1 MRPSA
6 QSKKRSGHDQRLIL
20 NPRCRGCI
28 LENPAYNSRHIP
40 SCRRDELF
48 LEAAAAA
55 VNGKIIS
62 KEKKMADRSQF
73 TLYSGA
79 HRGAESEF
87 GKQAERWG
95 IKEVNFSFEGHAPE
109 RTRGVRVL
117 GPAEL
122 DKGDVSMEIVSTRMG
137 RSYSKADKIRKV
149 IQSIFHMINNGY
161 QVFAVGWIQ
170 PDGTVKGGT
179 GWGVELAKLFN
190 RPVSVYDQ
198 DRKGWYLWKD
208 NQWVAEIPGIAHETF
223 VGTGTRNLTEDGQK
237 AIADLFTKSFGPP
250 KN

>member
-1 MRPSA
+1 MCCFQRPA
-6 QSKKRSGHDQRLIL
+6 
-20 NPRCRGCI
+20 
-28 LENPAYNSRHIP
+28 
-40 SCRRDELF
+40 
-48 LEAAAAA
+48 EAWLA
-55 VNGKIIS
+55 VKIS
-62 KEKKMADRSQF
+62 HKFKEKKMADRSQF

-87 GKQAERWG
+87 GRQAECWG
-95 IKEVNFSFEGHAPE
+95 VREVNFSFDGHVLE

-117 GPAEL
+117 GSAEL

-137 RSYSKADKIRKV
+137 RTYSKADKIRKV

-198 DRKGWYLWKD
+198 DRNGWYSWKD
-208 NQWVAEIPGIAHETF
+208 GQWVSDTPIIAHPTF
-223 VGTGTRNLTEDGQK
+223 VGTGTRNLTAEGQK
-237 AIADLFTKSFGPP
+237 AIEDLFAASFGPAG
-250 KN
+250 K

>member
-1 MRPSA
+1 V
-6 QSKKRSGHDQRLIL
+6 
-20 NPRCRGCI
+20 
-28 LENPAYNSRHIP
+28 
-40 SCRRDELF
+40 LF
-48 LEAAAAA
+48 LEAASAAM
-55 VNGKIIS
+55 NGNIKG
-62 KEKKMADRSQF
+62 KEKPMADCSQF

-95 IKEVNFSFEGHAPE
+95 IQEVNFSFEGHAPE
-109 RTRGVRVL
+109 RAKGLRVL

-149 IQSIFHMINNGY
+149 IQSIFHMINSGY

-190 RPVSVYDQ
+190 RPTSVYDQ
-198 DRKGWYLWKD
+198 DRRGWFSWK
-208 NQWVAEIPGIAHETF
+208 NNGWVAETPVIDHPTF
-223 VGTGTRNLTEDGQK
+223 AGTGTRNLTDDGRN
-237 AIADLFTKSFGPP
+237 AIEALYQRSFGPA
-250 KN
+250 KS

>member
-1 MRPSA
+1 
-6 QSKKRSGHDQRLIL
+6 
-20 NPRCRGCI
+20 
-28 LENPAYNSRHIP
+28 
-40 SCRRDELF
+40 
-48 LEAAAAA
+48 
-55 VNGKIIS
+55 
-62 KEKKMADRSQF
+62 MADCSQV

-87 GKQAERWG
+87 GQQAERWG
-95 IKEVNFSFEGHAPE
+95 IQEVNFSFEGHALE

-137 RSYSKADKIRKV
+137 RTYAKADKIRKV

-198 DRKGWYLWKD
+198 DRKGWFSWKD
-208 NQWVAEIPGIAHETF
+208 NQWTVDQPVIAHQTF
-223 VGTGTRNLTEDGQK
+223 AGTGTRNLTEDGRK
-237 AIADLFTKSFGPP
+237 AIAGLFARSFGSA
-250 KN
+250 KE

>member
-1 MRPSA
+1 MT
-6 QSKKRSGHDQRLIL
+6 
-20 NPRCRGCI
+20 
-28 LENPAYNSRHIP
+28 
-40 SCRRDELF
+40 
-48 LEAAAAA
+48 
-55 VNGKIIS
+55 
-62 KEKKMADRSQF
+62 DRSQF

-95 IKEVNFSFEGHAPE
+95 IQEANFSFEGHAPE

-137 RSYSKADKIRKV
+137 RTYSKADKIRKV
-149 IQSIFHMINNGY
+149 IQSIFHMVNNGY

-190 RPVSVYDQ
+190 RPLSVYDQ
-198 DRKGWYLWKD
+198 DRKGWFSWKN
-208 NQWVAEIPGIAHETF
+208 NQWVSEIPVICHSTF
-223 VGTGTRNLTEDGQK
+223 VGTGTRNLTADGRK
-237 AIADLFTKSFGPP
+237 AIEDLFAASFDPA
-250 KN
+250 KK